1 MKQQIRRNLF
11 ETNSSSVHSIV
22 ITKES
27 NVSIPENLYIT
38 KKGFGWE
45 NEVYDDIEDRA
56 SYLYTAIRSCIKE
69 NDQPRYINKLIKF
82 LEKLGVE
89 VEIDHERDDSYYFGI
104 DHSDELLDFIKD
116 IFNNEDYLFNYLFS
130 PTSYIRTGNDNE
142 DPNPYDDEVPDNT
155 IYHFIKS
162 N

>member
-27 NVSIPENLYIT
+27 LSDIPESLCIT
-38 KKGFGWE
+38 RKEFGWE
-45 NEVYDDIEDRA
+45 NRTYGNIEDRV
-56 SYLYTAIRSCIKE
+56 SYLYTGILGCFKNEEQESYVNR
-69 NDQPRYINKLIKF
+69 LIKF
-82 LEKLGVE
+82 LEKFGIE
-89 VEIDHERDDSYYFGI
+89 VEIDHDNDSDWYGI
-104 DHSDELLDFIKD
+104 DHVYELIDFIKD
-116 IFNNEDYLFNYLFS
+116 IFNDEDYLFNYLFS
-130 PTSYIRTGNDNE
+130 PTSYIMTGNDNE

-155 IYHFIKS
+155 IYHYIKS

>member
-27 NVSIPENLYIT
+27 LSDIPESLCIT
-38 KKGFGWE
+38 RKEFGWE
-45 NEVYDDIEDRA
+45 NRTYSDIEDRV
-56 SYLYTAIRSCIKE
+56 SYLYTGILECFK
-69 NDQPRYINKLIKF
+69 NDEQERYINKLIEF
-82 LEKLGVE
+82 LEKFEIE
-89 VEIDHERDDSYYFGI
+89 VEIDHDNDSDWYGI
-104 DHSDELLDFIKD
+104 DHVYELTDFIKD
-116 IFNNEDYLFNYLFS
+116 IFNDEDYLFNYLFS
-130 PTSYIRTGNDNE
+130 PTSYIMTGNDNE

>member
-22 ITKES
+22 ITKEPLS
-27 NVSIPENLYIT
+27 NIPESLCIT
-38 KKGFGWE
+38 RKEFGWE
-45 NEVYDDIEDRA
+45 NRTYVNIENRV
-56 SYLYTAIRSCIKE
+56 SYLYTGILGCFKNEEQESYVNR
-69 NDQPRYINKLIKF
+69 LIEFLKKF
-82 LEKLGVE
+82 GIE
-89 VEIDHERDDSYYFGI
+89 VEIDHDNDSDWYGI
-104 DHSDELLDFIKD
+104 DHVYELTDFIKD
-116 IFNNEDYLFNYLFS
+116 IFNDEDYLFNYLFS

>member
-22 ITKES
+22 ITKEP
-27 NVSIPENLYIT
+27 NVSIPESLHIIR
-38 KKGFGWE
+38 KEFGWE
-45 NEVYDDIEDRA
+45 NRTYVNVENRV
-56 SYLYTAIRSCIKE
+56 SYLYTGILGCFKNEEQESYVNR
-69 NDQPRYINKLIKF
+69 LIEF
-82 LEKLGVE
+82 LEKFGIE
-89 VEIDHERDDSYYFGI
+89 VEIDHDNDSDWYGI
-104 DHSDELLDFIKD
+104 DHVDELLDFIKD
-116 IFNNEDYLFNYLFS
+116 IFNDEDYLFNYLFS
-130 PTSYIRTGNDNE
+130 PTSYIMTGNDNE

>member
-22 ITKES
+22 ITKEPLS
-27 NVSIPENLYIT
+27 NIPKSLCIVRKE
-38 KKGFGWE
+38 FGWE
-45 NEVYDDIEDRA
+45 NRTYHDIEDRV
-56 SYLYTAIRSCIKE
+56 SYLYTGILECFK
-69 NDQPRYINKLIKF
+69 NDEQERYINKLIKF
-82 LEKLGVE
+82 IEKLGVE

-104 DHSDELLDFIKD
+104 DHVDELLDFIKD
-116 IFNNEDYLFNYLFS
+116 IFNDEDYLFNYLFS
-130 PTSYIRTGNDNE
+130 PTSYIMTGNDNE